1 MTSRRGAGFFGSLA
15 AALVAGS
22 LLWAPLPGPAGVLQ
36 AQSRAPALDAVE
48 EHIRSGRFPEAR
60 EALEQWW
67 LGESG
72 APRQDRQHA
81 LWLRARLTVDPALAE
96 LDYRRLVVEYPGGE
110 WSDAALL
117 RLAQG
122 AEFRGDSGEAY
133 QYLEV
138 LVRDYP
144 QSALRVEARDRM
156 VRMARIDAQAA
167 RSAAP
172 SIREGPPPAPP
183 ARPAP
188 GPPGPP
194 PPPRPEPPPPARQ
207 EPSPPQVTEPAPERA
222 EPPPLPEAPAPEEEA
237 TPPAEPTAAP
247 PAAPAPEAEGSFT
260 IQFGAFSLEEGARAH
275 AATLRSAGL
284 EVRVVQV
291 EGSPLFRVR
300 MGAYVTR
307 AQAEAAARL
316 PQDLGFETMVGVDR
330 ERELAPG

>member
-1 MTSRRGAGFFGSLA
+1 MTSRRGAGFIGTLT

-36 AQSRAPALDAVE
+36 AQSRAPAPDLDAVE

-60 EALEQWW
+60 EGLEQWW

-72 APRQDRQHA
+72 ASRQGRQQA

-122 AEFRGDSGEAY
+122 AEFRGNPSEAY
-133 QYLEV
+133 QYLEI

-156 VRMARIDAQAA
+156 VRMARMASQPGGGG
-167 RSAAP
+167 AP
-172 SIREGPPPAPP
+172 SAREGPPPAPSEP
-183 ARPAP
+183 LAP
-188 GPPGPP
+188 PPPGPP
-194 PPPRPEPPPPARQ
+194 APAPPGPPAPALPEPPTPKVV
-207 EPSPPQVTEPAPERA
+207 ESAPERA
-222 EPPPLPEAPAPEEEA
+222 EPSPTPESSPRPEAPAP
-237 TPPAEPTAAP
+237 
-247 PAAPAPEAEGSFT
+247 PAAPMPEAEGSFT
-260 IQFGAFSLEEGARAH
+260 VQFGAFSSEERARAH

-307 AQAEAAARL
+307 AEAEGAARL
-316 PQDLGFETMVGVDR
+316 PRELGFETLVGVDR
-330 ERELAPG
+330 ERELPPG